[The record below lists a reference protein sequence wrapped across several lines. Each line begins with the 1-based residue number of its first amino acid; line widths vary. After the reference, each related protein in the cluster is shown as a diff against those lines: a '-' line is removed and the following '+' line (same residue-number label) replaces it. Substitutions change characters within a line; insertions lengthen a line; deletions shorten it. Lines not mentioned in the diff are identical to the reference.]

1 MYIPST
7 ANARAYALMFVHI
20 FCVRL
25 LQVCSFSYDGQY
37 QSLDEWNEQQVRLSR
52 FFVVQSEL

>member
-1 MYIPST
+1 MHILTVSD
-7 ANARAYALMFVHI
+7 AGALVICHIFI

-37 QSLDEWNEQQVRLSR
+37 QSLDEWTSDKYGSHALY
-52 FFVVQSEL
+52 F